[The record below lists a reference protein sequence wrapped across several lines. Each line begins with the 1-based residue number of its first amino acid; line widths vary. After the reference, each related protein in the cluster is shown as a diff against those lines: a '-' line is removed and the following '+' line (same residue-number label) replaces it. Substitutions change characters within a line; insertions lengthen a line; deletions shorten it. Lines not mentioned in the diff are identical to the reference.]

1 MNITYIEYNTD
12 YASIP
17 KRNEGGAERINDINT
32 AQNSELHACG
42 CNHCDEVSFR
52 VSSTKKQRYK
62 TNCDSAIRIQVHFW

>member
-32 AQNSELHACG
+32 AQNSELHA
-42 CNHCDEVSFR
+42 V
-52 VSSTKKQRYK
+52 VIIVTK
-62 TNCDSAIRIQVHFW
+62 SVFV